1 MQKLV
6 IWDFDGVIADTEKL
20 WVQSRVELLKEY
32 LGIDFTFEKA
42 MSLIG
47 GMSDKDKDIVL
58 KKLGINVNNNFWKDA
73 LLRDKDKAKNGFA
86 LTEYIENIFSNKKIK
101 QYIATGGILEKTKNK
116 MKIVNIEKYFP
127 YESVFTSDMVI
138 KGKPEPDIF
147 LLAAKKMGFKPEDC
161 IVIEDSVAGL
171 TAAQRA
177 GMIPVAFV
185 KYSKKYFLEDIKKL
199 GIKNIFEDMRDVE
212 NFILNII

>member
-47 GMSDKDKDIVL
+47 GMSDKDKDVVL
-58 KKLGINVNNNFWKDA
+58 KNIGITVNNNFWKDA
-73 LLRDKDKAKNGFA
+73 LLRDQDKAKNGFA

-101 QYIATGGILEKTKNK
+101 QCIATGGILEKTKNK

-127 YESVFTSDMVI
+127 YQNVFTSDMVT

>member
-58 KKLGINVNNNFWKDA
+58 KKLGINVNNNFWNEA

-101 QYIATGGILEKTKNK
+101 QCIATGGILEKTKNK

-161 IVIEDSVAGL
+161 IVIEDSVTGL
-171 TAAQRA
+171 TAAQKA
-177 GMIPVAFV
+177 GMTPVAFV

-199 GIKNIFEDMRDVE
+199 GIKNIFEDMRDIE

>member
-1 MQKLV
+1 
-6 IWDFDGVIADTEKL
+6 
-20 WVQSRVELLKEY
+20 
-32 LGIDFTFEKA
+32 
-42 MSLIG
+42 
-47 GMSDKDKDIVL
+47 
-58 KKLGINVNNNFWKDA
+58 
-73 LLRDKDKAKNGFA
+73 
-86 LTEYIENIFSNKKIK
+86 
-101 QYIATGGILEKTKNK
+101 
-116 MKIVNIEKYFP
+116 
-127 YESVFTSDMVI
+127 MVI

-171 TAAQRA
+171 TAAQKA
-177 GMIPVAFV
+177 GMTPVAFV

>member
-58 KKLGINVNNNFWKDA
+58 KKLGINVNNNFWNEA

-101 QYIATGGILEKTKNK
+101 QCIATGGILEKTKNK

-199 GIKNIFEDMRDVE
+199 DIKNIFEDMRDVE